1 MLYAD
6 YNFRYRILSFQ
17 IYMVKNS
24 AYKRVVLKVKNVYAY
39 NPGSCFFVPDESF
52 GVFSRV

>member
-1 MLYAD
+1 MLNAD

-39 NPGSCFFVPDESF
+39 NPGSCFIVPDESF